1 MEELENEVIN
11 WLRSGRDDAKDI
23 VDLPWN
29 VREIEPHKYLAEHPK
44 MPFQLLL
51 IFTGDFIR
59 LLVPFGLET
68 ISLETADRMK
78 VYRIL
83 LKLNDQINLMKFVLS
98 DINDNVYL
106 RVDLDKKTLG
116 KEEFNDALTALL
128 LGMLTGVSALG
139 LEEKFQQELFDRI
152 VGMVLERL
160 QGGASRSELEE
171 FLVRKVGMSKTDAEN
186 LLSQILA
193 AISSE
198 KESSGDIA
206 YF

>member
-1 MEELENEVIN
+1 MDKLEDEVLT

-29 VREIEPHKYLAEHPK
+29 VREIEPHKYLAEHPR

-51 IFTGDFIR
+51 IFTEDFVR

-98 DINDNVYL
+98 GMNDDVYL
-106 RVDLDKKTLG
+106 RVDLDRKTLG
-116 KEEFNDALTALL
+116 KAEFNDALTALFI
-128 LGMLTGVSALG
+128 GMLTAVSALG
-139 LEEKFQQELFDRI
+139 LEEEFQRELFDRLVAMI
-152 VGMVLERL
+152 LERL
-160 QGGASRSELEE
+160 QKGATRSELEE
-171 FLVRKVGMSKTDAEN
+171 FLVRKVGMPKPDAES
-186 LLSQILA
+186 LLDQIFA
-193 AISSE
+193 AKKSE
-198 KESSGDIA
+198 EESSGDIA

>member
-1 MEELENEVIN
+1 MEGLENEVVN

-29 VREIEPHKYLAEHPK
+29 VKEIGPHKYLAEHPK

-51 IFTGDFIR
+51 IFTEDFVR
-59 LLVPFGLET
+59 LVVPFGLET

-106 RVDLDKKTLG
+106 RVDLDRKTLG
-116 KEEFNDALTALL
+116 KEEFNDALTSLL
-128 LGMLTGVSALG
+128 VGMLTGVSALG
-139 LEEKFQQELFDRI
+139 LEEEFQQELLDRI
-152 VGMVLERL
+152 VGMILERL
-160 QGGASRSELEE
+160 EKGASRDELMK
-171 FLVRKVGMSKTDAEN
+171 FLTVKVGMTAEDAES
-186 LLSQILA
+186 LLDQVFKAKGSI
-193 AISSE
+193 E
-198 KESSGDIA
+198 DNESDVG

>member
-1 MEELENEVIN
+1 MENLEGDILT
-11 WLRSGRDDAKDI
+11 WLTSGRDDAEDI

-29 VREIEPHKYLAEHPK
+29 VREIEPHKYLAEHPR

-51 IFTGDFIR
+51 IFTDDFVR

-98 DINDNVYL
+98 GINDDVYL

-116 KEEFNDALTALL
+116 KAEFNDALTALFI
-128 LGMLTGVSALG
+128 GMLTAVSALG
-139 LEEKFQQELFDRI
+139 LEEEFRRELFDR
-152 VGMVLERL
+152 VVAMVIERL
-160 QGGASRSELEE
+160 QKGATRSELEE
-171 FLVRKVGMSKTDAEN
+171 FLVRKVGMPKPDAEK
-186 LLSQILA
+186 LLDQIFA
-193 AISSE
+193 AKKSVE
-198 KESSGDIA
+198 ESSRDIA

>member
-1 MEELENEVIN
+1 MEELEKEVIN

-29 VREIEPHKYLAEHPK
+29 VREIGPHRYLAEHPK

-51 IFTGDFIR
+51 IFTEDFIR
-59 LLVPFGLET
+59 LVVPFGIET

-98 DINDNVYL
+98 DVNDNVYL
-106 RVDLDKKTLG
+106 RVDLDRKTLG

-128 LGMLTGVSALG
+128 VGMLTGVSALG
-139 LEEKFQQELFDRI
+139 LEEEFQQELLDRI
-152 VGMVLERL
+152 IGMILERL
-160 QGGASRSELEE
+160 EKGASRDELMK
-171 FLVRKVGMSKTDAEN
+171 FLTLKVGMTAEDAKS
-186 LLSQILA
+186 LLDEVFKARRSI
-193 AISSE
+193 E
-198 KESSGDIA
+198 GNEGDVG